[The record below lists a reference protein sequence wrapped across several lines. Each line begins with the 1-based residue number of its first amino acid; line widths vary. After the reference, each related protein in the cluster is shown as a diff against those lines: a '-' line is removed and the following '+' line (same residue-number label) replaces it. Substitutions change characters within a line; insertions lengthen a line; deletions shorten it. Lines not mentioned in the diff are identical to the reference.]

1 MQVKVN
7 NVKYSDVII
16 LNKSELNKNLLG
28 EVWVV
33 TSLLD
38 SRDSEWLFSRTQAE
52 CDASA
57 RRTRQSSAAGFSCHQ
72 HQLAAVFLS
81 TANIYW
87 THVTG
92 MPAGKWHEVLGHSRY
107 KINVSRCKMSVRR
120 LDINPLLLTQ
130 RRNWGLPGVLNLNI
144 SRRLLNTEKKWR
156 PSH

>member
-16 LNKSELNKNLLG
+16 LSKSELNKNLLG

-33 TSLLD
+33 TSSLD

-72 HQLAAVFLS
+72 HQQC
-81 TANIYW
+81 
-87 THVTG
+87 H
-92 MPAGKWHEVLGHSRY
+92 
-107 KINVSRCKMSVRR
+107 
-120 LDINPLLLTQ
+120 Q
-130 RRNWGLPGVLNLNI
+130 RQQ
-144 SRRLLNTEKKWR
+144 
-156 PSH
+156 